1 MHKEITSVIEK
12 RYSADARTSAL
23 IHFVM
28 ACFYRK
34 QCDPN
39 NDEKWLGKD
48 AKALTELPYHMVT
61 ISFFI
66 YLHWHS
72 GRVLA

>member
-12 RYSADARTSAL
+12 RYSADARASAL
-23 IHFVM
+23 LHFVM

-39 NDEKWLGKD
+39 NDKKWLGKD
-48 AKALTELPYHMVT
+48 VKALTELPYHMVK
-61 ISFFI
+61 IFYKI
-66 YLHWHS
+66 LIK
-72 GRVLA
+72 LD